1 MWILYGG
8 GKKQWTVLRHNG
20 PFFPEEYKKHNI
32 PIIYNN
38 NEIIL
43 PDLAEEYATLY
54 ARYLDTEYVNNIKFN
69 KNFFNDF
76 KKVLP
81 KELKIDDLYQID
93 FSLIKKHLD
102 KLSEAKKSLTKEEK
116 EKIKAKNAEIEEPY
130 KNCII
135 DGTNQKVGNYKIEPP
150 GIFWEE
156 VNILKIG
163 MIKRRIYPED
173 VTINLDK
180 EAPIPEPN
188 LKDHK
193 WGKVIHD
200 REVIWLA
207 TWKDTITGKSKY
219 IFTSMESTFKSKSD
233 EKKFD
238 LARRLKKEERKK

>member
-1 MWILYGG
+1 
-8 GKKQWTVLRHNG
+8 
-20 PFFPEEYKKHNI
+20 
-32 PIIYNN
+32 
-38 NEIIL
+38 
-43 PDLAEEYATLY
+43 
-54 ARYLDTEYVNNIKFN
+54 
-69 KNFFNDF
+69 
-76 KKVLP
+76 
-81 KELKIDDLYQID
+81 
-93 FSLIKKHLD
+93 
-102 KLSEAKKSLTKEEK
+102 
-116 EKIKAKNAEIEEPY
+116 
-130 KNCII
+130 
-135 DGTNQKVGNYKIEPP
+135 
-150 GIFWEE
+150 
-156 VNILKIG
+156 

-238 LARRLKKEERKK
+238 LARRLKRRAKDIRSKYEEQLTNDDIKIRQLATALYFIDNLALRVGGKKNKKEKG